1 MPDQLH
7 CTSTSRASHLQPYFV
22 TPLLRHDS
30 AYLRWFS
37 TPRGC
42 CVPTSRLSTQGP
54 NVALE
59 HNCTLVGGPQKFAR
73 AGAMICNLGPS
84 LARWLTGAV
93 PCLIW
98 TRHAEASLSPD
109 NCSFLQKNISLP
121 HISEFTFLLL
131 NQVVGEP
138 GGVARGASTAQLA
151 RSGRRTHNE
160 EAQRDTSDR
169 PALWLP
175 WAIHVVAFR
184 VFSPISD
191 LSMFF
196 YRSQRE
202 KQPKHTR
209 TRRKALV
216 A

>member
-1 MPDQLH
+1 MLCSHQQALNAGPERCTRAQLH
-7 CTSTSRASHLQPYFV
+7 AGRRAPKVCTCRRNDLQP
-22 TPLLRHDS
+22 
-30 AYLRWFS
+30 
-37 TPRGC
+37 G
-42 CVPTSRLSTQGP
+42 
-54 NVALE
+54 
-59 HNCTLVGGPQKFAR
+59 TLTR
-73 AGAMICNLGPS
+73 S
-84 LARWLTGAV
+84 LTRSLTGAV

-131 NQVVGEP
+131 NEVVGEP

-175 WAIHVVAFR
+175 WAIDVAAFR
-184 VFSPISD
+184 VFSQPQISACFF
-191 LSMFF
+191 LS
-196 YRSQRE
+196 
-202 KQPKHTR
+202 
-209 TRRKALV
+209 
-216 A
+216 

>member
-1 MPDQLH
+1 M
-7 CTSTSRASHLQPYFV
+7 
-22 TPLLRHDS
+22 
-30 AYLRWFS
+30 
-37 TPRGC
+37 RGC

-73 AGAMICNLGPS
+73 AGAMICNLGS
-84 LARWLTGAV
+84 LTRSLTGAV

-109 NCSFLQKNISLP
+109 NHSFLHKNISLP

-131 NQVVGEP
+131 NEVVGEP

-184 VFSPISD
+184 VFPQSQISAC
-191 LSMFF
+191 FF
-196 YRSQRE
+196 YHSQKE
-202 KQPKHTR
+202 KQNGDCQCQDCTKWARIQNVDPLK
-209 TRRKALV
+209 
-216 A
+216 

>member
-1 MPDQLH
+1 ML
-7 CTSTSRASHLQPYFV
+7 
-22 TPLLRHDS
+22 
-30 AYLRWFS
+30 WFS
-37 TPRGC
+37 QPRGC

-73 AGAMICNLGPS
+73 AGAMICNLGPHS
-84 LARWLTGAV
+84 LAHRSRPLFNLDATCRGVLITGQLLFFAQEH
-93 PCLIW
+93 I
-98 TRHAEASLSPD
+98 
-109 NCSFLQKNISLP
+109 P
-121 HISEFTFLLL
+121 HISDFTFLLL

-151 RSGRRTHNE
+151 GCGRRTYDE

-169 PALWLP
+169 PALCLP
-175 WAIHVVAFR
+175 WAIDVVAFR

-196 YRSQRE
+196 NVA
-202 KQPKHTR
+202 KKHTR
-209 TRRKALV
+209 TRS
-216 A
+216 

>member
-1 MPDQLH
+1 ML
-7 CTSTSRASHLQPYFV
+7 
-22 TPLLRHDS
+22 
-30 AYLRWFS
+30 WFNRL
-37 TPRGC
+37 RGC
-42 CVPTSRLSTQGP
+42 CVPTTRLSTQGP
-54 NVALE
+54 NVALQ

-98 TRHAEASLSPD
+98 TRHAGASLSLD
-109 NCSFLQKNISLP
+109 DCSFLQKNISLP
-121 HISEFTFLLL
+121 HISKFTFLLL

-151 RSGRRTHNE
+151 RSGRRTQDE

-175 WAIHVVAFR
+175 WAIDVVAFR
-184 VFSPISD
+184 VFSQSQIAACFLDALASLISSCQS
-191 LSMFF
+191 LS
-196 YRSQRE
+196 Q
-202 KQPKHTR
+202 
-209 TRRKALV
+209 
-216 A
+216 

>member
-1 MPDQLH
+1 MHFNKQSLSSAALFCHSTVKARLRLVAVVEHAERMLCSHQQALNAGPERCTRAQLH
-7 CTSTSRASHLQPYFV
+7 AGRRAPKVCTCRRNDLQP
-22 TPLLRHDS
+22 
-30 AYLRWFS
+30 
-37 TPRGC
+37 G
-42 CVPTSRLSTQGP
+42 
-54 NVALE
+54 
-59 HNCTLVGGPQKFAR
+59 TLTR
-73 AGAMICNLGPS
+73 S
-84 LARWLTGAV
+84 LTGAV

-131 NQVVGEP
+131 NQVVGGP

-175 WAIHVVAFR
+175 WAIDVAAFR

-191 LSMFF
+191 LSIFF
-196 YRSQRE
+196 IRA
-202 KQPKHTR
+202 KKHTR
-209 TRRKALV
+209 TRS
-216 A
+216 